1 MATPLQKPDIVI
13 FDMDG
18 TTVRHVNPL
27 LLSCLEF
34 LDNAIYAVA
43 RLFSRKKEITDFSH
57 DPAAPRGML
66 VHRML
71 HKFRRK
77 PVEQIVQPCPGIYLL
92 LNYLRDQNV
101 RLAIASNGLGKGY
114 GHDILQKFKLEQ
126 YFEQQIFRE
135 DVSKSKPHPDGIL
148 RVLNLMDNTP
158 EPGDV
163 LSVSDADEAQV
174 TIEAFDAGVVATK
187 SISADTDA
195 TESSPAVQ
203 YDGSSTT
210 ATVTLQ
216 GRPTGNVRYTDMII
230 EDTSPTFWNAY
241 VFTGFE
247 SHAFASPINRV
258 QVDALVDVDYAEG
271 SGNTITSTG
280 GTWVLGTTGT
290 TLALPAGVDPAD
302 VRGLRFTYTRSD
314 FSTWE
319 RPSNPQQSVRFTVE
333 RRDDLLT
340 GGPVPS
346 TLYIYDTG
354 IAPGETDRATFTN
367 EVDVTVNAREAADA
381 PAVWT
386 ANDSDAKQLRF
397 EHLPAKVEIRKSPAG
412 AVFLGDSIDFAIEVT
427 NFGGDGDR
435 VLSGLVVT
443 DLLPV
448 DEAGDPYLVFPE
460 NPDSDE
466 AYDPNDPADAAVDA
480 GSPAGVEHLYWP
492 ATISFITSAA

>member
-92 LNYLRDQNV
+92 LNYLRDQNI

-163 LSVSDADEAQV
+163 VWHIGDRHKDIKAAIAADKISDCKIIPYAYGLDAAIEILKNNIGSDHIIMNYADFYTKLRDEFASL
-174 TIEAFDAGVVATK
+174 ESGGAGRH
-187 SISADTDA
+187 TDA
-195 TESSPAVQ
+195 
-203 YDGSSTT
+203 
-210 ATVTLQ
+210 
-216 GRPTGNVRYTDMII
+216 RK
-230 EDTSPTFWNAY
+230 
-241 VFTGFE
+241 
-247 SHAFASPINRV
+247 
-258 QVDALVDVDYAEG
+258 
-271 SGNTITSTG
+271 
-280 GTWVLGTTGT
+280 
-290 TLALPAGVDPAD
+290 AGEHK
-302 VRGLRFTYTRSD
+302 S
-314 FSTWE
+314 E
-319 RPSNPQQSVRFTVE
+319 K
-333 RRDDLLT
+333 
-340 GGPVPS
+340 
-346 TLYIYDTG
+346 
-354 IAPGETDRATFTN
+354 
-367 EVDVTVNAREAADA
+367 EA
-381 PAVWT
+381 
-386 ANDSDAKQLRF
+386 
-397 EHLPAKVEIRKSPAG
+397 
-412 AVFLGDSIDFAIEVT
+412 
-427 NFGGDGDR
+427 
-435 VLSGLVVT
+435 
-443 DLLPV
+443 
-448 DEAGDPYLVFPE
+448 
-460 NPDSDE
+460 
-466 AYDPNDPADAAVDA
+466 
-480 GSPAGVEHLYWP
+480 
-492 ATISFITSAA
+492 